1 LPESVKKF
9 ADEMLERKPTKLLK
23 QLISELDYLDKEDI
37 ELIKKA
43 YAYSS
48 VAHEHQSRK
57 SGEPYIVHP
66 TGVASI
72 LADLR
77 LDKESIAAGL
87 LHDVLEDTVVNEAL
101 LKKEFGE
108 EVLSLVDGVSKLDQI
123 EHSDIKHHQA
133 ESFRKMMLAMV
144 KDIRVIIIKLADRLH
159 NIQSLH
165 ALEQGKQIK
174 IAKETLE
181 VYAPIANRLGIF
193 NIKTALEEE
202 AFKYGYPFRH
212 KILNSSLKRKLGNQ
226 KRILKKISKRI
237 SKKLNEANIDH
248 KITAR
253 EKDLYSIYT
262 KMKRRHLSLDKII
275 DVYGLRIIVHSSQ
288 ECYQVLGL
296 VHEVYK
302 PIIGK
307 FKDYIAIPRVNGYQ
321 SIHTSLLGP
330 SGTPIEIQIRTKDMD
345 QVAESGIAAHWKY
358 KSATGDDSAPQIKA
372 REWLANIKEIQGTA
386 HPEEF
391 LERIKLDLY
400 PDKIYVFSP
409 DGDIYRLPNNSTCVD
424 FAYAIH
430 TDIGNSC
437 IGAKID
443 RSQVPLRTVLE
454 SGQTVQIMTSRYS
467 SPDPSWLSFI
477 TTAKARHN
485 LRSYLKDL
493 NVEQTI
499 VLGKRLFDNALNS
512 LGKKQRNI
520 KKEQISGLLER
531 MDFKDME
538 QFYESMGVGD
548 KNPLLMAQILLGDE
562 QLENKA
568 DDHKPLLIKGTEG
581 VSINFAKCCLP
592 IPGDN
597 IIGHLSKVKGLVIHR
612 RKCHHLGTFIKESSR
627 WIGAEWSDDIE
638 HGLSTE
644 ITVHAKHKPGSLAA
658 IAGKLADNGCNV
670 EQVSLATEYEDET
683 IDILFQIQVASRK
696 DLADIMRGIKAMG
709 NVEKVSRSLH

>member
-1 LPESVKKF
+1 MPEIVKKY
-9 ADEMLERKPTKLLK
+9 ADEMLGRKPTKLLK
-23 QLISELDYLDKEDI
+23 QLISELDYLDEKDLD
-37 ELIKKA
+37 LIKKA

-48 VAHEHQSRK
+48 AAHEHQSRK
-57 SGEPYIVHP
+57 TGEPYIVHP

-87 LHDVLEDTVVNEAL
+87 LHDVLEDTVVNEEL
-101 LKKEFGE
+101 LSKEFGE

-144 KDIRVIIIKLADRLH
+144 KDIRVILIKLADRLH
-159 NIQSLH
+159 NVQTLY

-181 VYAPIANRLGIF
+181 IYAPIANRLGIF
-193 NIKTALEEE
+193 NIKTALEEA

-212 KILNSSLKRKLGNQ
+212 KILSSSLKRKLGNQ
-226 KRILKKISKRI
+226 KRILNKINKRI
-237 SKKLNEANIDH
+237 SKKLNEANIEH
-248 KITAR
+248 QITAR

-262 KMKRRHLSLDKII
+262 KMKRRQLSLDKII
-275 DVYGLRIIVHSSQ
+275 DVYGLRIIVNSTQ

-296 VHEVYK
+296 VHEIYK

-330 SGTPIEIQIRTKDMD
+330 NGTPIEIQVRTKDMD

-358 KSATGDDSAPQIKA
+358 KSASGDDSSPQIKA

-424 FAYAIH
+424 FAYAVH

-485 LRSYLKDL
+485 LRAYLKAL

-499 VLGKRLFDNALNS
+499 VLGKRLFDNALNA

-520 KKEQISGLLER
+520 KKEQISVLLER

-562 QLENKA
+562 QLESKSG
-568 DDHKPLLIKGTEG
+568 DHKPLLIKGTEG

-627 WIGAEWSDDIE
+627 WIGAEWSDDIKHE
-638 HGLSTE
+638 LSTE

-670 EQVSLATEYEDET
+670 EQVSIATEYEDET
-683 IDILFQIQVASRK
+683 IDIQFQIQVSSRK

>member
-1 LPESVKKF
+1 
-9 ADEMLERKPTKLLK
+9 MLERKPTKLLM
-23 QLISELDYLDKEDI
+23 QLISELDYLDNKDI
-37 ELIKKA
+37 DLIKKA

-48 VAHEHQSRK
+48 AAHEHQSRK
-57 SGEPYIVHP
+57 TGEPYIVHP
-66 TGVASI
+66 TGVAII

-87 LHDVLEDTVVNEAL
+87 LHDVLEDTVVNEDL
-101 LKKEFGE
+101 LSKEFGE

-144 KDIRVIIIKLADRLH
+144 KDIRVILIKLADRLH
-159 NIQSLH
+159 NIQTLH

-193 NIKTALEEE
+193 NIKTALEEA
-202 AFKYGYPFRH
+202 AFKYGYPYRH
-212 KILNSSLKRKLGNQ
+212 KVISSSLKRKIGNQ
-226 KRILKKISKRI
+226 KRILNKISKRI
-237 SKKLNEANIDH
+237 SKKLNEANIEH
-248 KITAR
+248 SITAR

-275 DVYGLRIIVHSSQ
+275 DVYGLRIIVSDPQ

-307 FKDYIAIPRVNGYQ
+307 FKDYIAIPRINGYQ
-321 SIHTSLLGP
+321 SIHTSLMGP
-330 SGTPIEIQIRTKDMD
+330 NGTPIEIQIRTKDMD

-358 KSATGDDSAPQIKA
+358 KSETGDDSAPQIKA

-391 LERIKLDLY
+391 LERIKVDLY

-409 DGDIYRLPNNSTCVD
+409 DGDIFRLPNNSTCVD
-424 FAYAIH
+424 FAYAVH

-443 RSQVPLRTVLE
+443 RVQAPLRTVLE

-485 LRSYLKDL
+485 LRAYLKDL
-493 NVEQTI
+493 NIEQTI
-499 VLGKRLFDNALNS
+499 VLGKRLFDNALNT

-520 KKEQISGLLER
+520 KKQQINNLLER
-531 MDFKDME
+531 MEFKDM
-538 QFYESMGVGD
+538 QQLYESIGVGD

-562 QLENKA
+562 QLEHTSS
-568 DDHKPLLIKGTEG
+568 DHKPLLIKGTEG

-592 IPGDN
+592 IPGDS

-627 WIGAEWSDDIE
+627 WIGAEWSENIDHE
-638 HGLSTE
+638 LSTE

-683 IDILFQIQVASRK
+683 IDILFQIQVANRK
-696 DLADIMRGIKAMG
+696 ALADIMRGIKAMG

>member
-1 LPESVKKF
+1 MPESVKKF

-37 ELIKKA
+37 DLVKKA

-101 LKKEFGE
+101 LSKEFGE

-144 KDIRVIIIKLADRLH
+144 KDIRVILIKLADRLH
-159 NIQSLH
+159 NVQTLH

-212 KILNSSLKRKLGNQ
+212 KILSSSLKRKLGNQ

-237 SKKLNEANIDH
+237 SKKLNDANIDH

-262 KMKRRHLSLDKII
+262 KMKRRRLSLDKII
-275 DVYGLRIIVHSSQ
+275 DVYGLRIVVSSSQ
-288 ECYQVLGL
+288 QCYQVLGL

-321 SIHTSLLGP
+321 SLHTSLLGP
-330 SGTPIEIQIRTKDMD
+330 NGTPIEIQVRTEDMD

-358 KSATGDDSAPQIKA
+358 KSETGDDSTPQIKA

-499 VLGKRLFDNALNS
+499 VLGKRLFDNALNA

-520 KKEQISGLLER
+520 KKEQISSLLER

-548 KNPLLMAQILLGDE
+548 KNPLLMAQILLGD
-562 QLENKA
+562 
-568 DDHKPLLIKGTEG
+568 
-581 VSINFAKCCLP
+581 
-592 IPGDN
+592 
-597 IIGHLSKVKGLVIHR
+597 
-612 RKCHHLGTFIKESSR
+612 
-627 WIGAEWSDDIE
+627 
-638 HGLSTE
+638 
-644 ITVHAKHKPGSLAA
+644 
-658 IAGKLADNGCNV
+658 
-670 EQVSLATEYEDET
+670 
-683 IDILFQIQVASRK
+683 
-696 DLADIMRGIKAMG
+696 
-709 NVEKVSRSLH
+709 

>member
-1 LPESVKKF
+1 LPESVKKY
-9 ADEMLERKPTKLLK
+9 ADEMLGRKPTKLLK
-23 QLISELDYLDKEDI
+23 QLISELDYLDEEDI
-37 ELIKKA
+37 GLIKKA

-48 VAHEHQSRK
+48 AAHEHQSRRT
-57 SGEPYIVHP
+57 GEPYIVHP

-87 LHDVLEDTVVNEAL
+87 LHDVLEDTVVNEEL
-101 LKKEFGE
+101 LSKEFGE

-144 KDIRVIIIKLADRLH
+144 KDIRVILIKLADRLH
-159 NIQSLH
+159 NVQTLH

-181 VYAPIANRLGIF
+181 IYAPIANRLGIF
-193 NIKTALEEE
+193 NIKIALEEA

-212 KILNSSLKRKLGNQ
+212 KILSSSLKRKLGNQ
-226 KRILKKISKRI
+226 KRILNKINKRI
-237 SKKLNEANIDH
+237 SKKLNEANIEH
-248 KITAR
+248 QITAR

-275 DVYGLRIIVHSSQ
+275 DVYGSRIIVNSAQ

-296 VHEVYK
+296 VHEIYK

-330 SGTPIEIQIRTKDMD
+330 NGTPIEIQIRTKDMD

-358 KSATGDDSAPQIKA
+358 KSASGDDSSPQIKA

-424 FAYAIH
+424 FAYAVH

-454 SGQTVQIMTSRYS
+454 SGQTVQIITSRYS
-467 SPDPSWLSFI
+467 NPDPSWLSFI

-485 LRSYLKDL
+485 LRAYLKEL

-499 VLGKRLFDNALNS
+499 VLGKRLFDNALNA

-520 KKEQISGLLER
+520 KKDQISALLER

-538 QFYESMGVGD
+538 QFYESIGVGD

-562 QLENKA
+562 QLESVS
-568 DDHKPLLIKGTEG
+568 DDRKPLLIKGTEG

-638 HGLSTE
+638 HELSTE

-683 IDILFQIQVASRK
+683 IDIQFQIQVSSRK

-709 NVEKVSRSLH
+709 NVERVSRSLH

>member
-1 LPESVKKF
+1 
-9 ADEMLERKPTKLLK
+9 
-23 QLISELDYLDKEDI
+23 
-37 ELIKKA
+37 
-43 YAYSS
+43 
-48 VAHEHQSRK
+48 
-57 SGEPYIVHP
+57 
-66 TGVASI
+66 
-72 LADLR
+72 
-77 LDKESIAAGL
+77 
-87 LHDVLEDTVVNEAL
+87 
-101 LKKEFGE
+101 
-108 EVLSLVDGVSKLDQI
+108 
-123 EHSDIKHHQA
+123 
-133 ESFRKMMLAMV
+133 
-144 KDIRVIIIKLADRLH
+144 
-159 NIQSLH
+159 
-165 ALEQGKQIK
+165 
-174 IAKETLE
+174 
-181 VYAPIANRLGIF
+181 
-193 NIKTALEEE
+193 
-202 AFKYGYPFRH
+202 
-212 KILNSSLKRKLGNQ
+212 
-226 KRILKKISKRI
+226 
-237 SKKLNEANIDH
+237 
-248 KITAR
+248 
-253 EKDLYSIYT
+253 
-262 KMKRRHLSLDKII
+262 
-275 DVYGLRIIVHSSQ
+275 
-288 ECYQVLGL
+288 VLGL

-330 SGTPIEIQIRTKDMD
+330 NGTPIEIQIRTEDMD

-358 KSATGDDSAPQIKA
+358 KSETGDDSAPQIKA

-477 TTAKARHN
+477 ATAKARHN

-499 VLGKRLFDNALNS
+499 VLGKRLFDNALNA

-562 QLENKA
+562 QLESKPGN
-568 DDHKPLLIKGTEG
+568 HKPLLIKGTEG
-581 VSINFAKCCLP
+581 VSINFAPCCLP
-592 IPGDN
+592 IPGDD
-597 IIGHLSKVKGLVIHR
+597 IIGHLSKIKGLVIHR

-627 WIGAEWSDDIE
+627 WIGTEWSDDIE
-638 HGLSTE
+638 HELSTE

-683 IDILFQIQVASRK
+683 IDILFQIQVSSRK

>member
-1 LPESVKKF
+1 LPESVKKY
-9 ADEMLERKPTKLLK
+9 ADEMLGRKPTKLLK
-23 QLISELDYLDKEDI
+23 QLISELDYLDEKDI
-37 ELIKKA
+37 DLIKKA

-48 VAHEHQSRK
+48 AAHEHQSRK
-57 SGEPYIVHP
+57 TGEPYIVHP

-87 LHDVLEDTVVNEAL
+87 LHDVLEDTVVNEEL
-101 LKKEFGE
+101 LSKEFGE

-144 KDIRVIIIKLADRLH
+144 KDIRVILIKLADRLH
-159 NIQSLH
+159 NVQTLH

-181 VYAPIANRLGIF
+181 IYAPIANRLGIF
-193 NIKTALEEE
+193 NIKTALEEA

-212 KILNSSLKRKLGNQ
+212 KILSSSLKRKLGNQ
-226 KRILKKISKRI
+226 KRILKKINKRI
-237 SKKLNEANIDH
+237 SKKLNEANIEH
-248 KITAR
+248 QITAR

-275 DVYGLRIIVHSSQ
+275 DVYGLRIIVNSTQ

-330 SGTPIEIQIRTKDMD
+330 NGTPIEIQVRTKDMD

-358 KSATGDDSAPQIKA
+358 KSASGDDTSPQIKA

-485 LRSYLKDL
+485 LRAYLKDL

-499 VLGKRLFDNALNS
+499 VLGKRLFDNALNA

-520 KKEQISGLLER
+520 KKEQISALLER
-531 MDFKDME
+531 MDFKDI
-538 QFYESMGVGD
+538 QQLYESMGVGD

-562 QLENKA
+562 QLENKSG
-568 DDHKPLLIKGTEG
+568 DHKPLLIKGTEG

-627 WIGAEWSDDIE
+627 WIGAEWSDDIDHE
-638 HGLSTE
+638 LSTE

-683 IDILFQIQVASRK
+683 IDIQFQIQVASRK

>member
-1 LPESVKKF
+1 
-9 ADEMLERKPTKLLK
+9 MLGRKPTKLLK
-23 QLISELDYLDKEDI
+23 QLISELDYLDEKDLD
-37 ELIKKA
+37 LIKKA

-48 VAHEHQSRK
+48 AAHEHQSRK
-57 SGEPYIVHP
+57 TGEPYIVHP

-87 LHDVLEDTVVNEAL
+87 LHDVLEDTVVNEEL
-101 LKKEFGE
+101 LSKEFGE

-144 KDIRVIIIKLADRLH
+144 KDIRVILIKLADRLH
-159 NIQSLH
+159 NVQTLH

-181 VYAPIANRLGIF
+181 IYAPIANRLGIF
-193 NIKTALEEE
+193 NIKTALEEA

-212 KILNSSLKRKLGNQ
+212 KILSSSLKRKLGNQ
-226 KRILKKISKRI
+226 KRILNKINKRI
-237 SKKLNEANIDH
+237 SKKLNEANIEH
-248 KITAR
+248 QITAR

-275 DVYGLRIIVHSSQ
+275 DVYGSRIIVNNTQ

-296 VHEVYK
+296 VHEIYK

-330 SGTPIEIQIRTKDMD
+330 NGTPIEIQIRTKDMD

-358 KSATGDDSAPQIKA
+358 KSASGDDTSPQIKA

-467 SPDPSWLSFI
+467 NPDPSWLSFI

-485 LRSYLKDL
+485 LRAYLKDL

-499 VLGKRLFDNALNS
+499 VLGKRLFDNALNA

-520 KKEQISGLLER
+520 KKEQISALLER

-562 QLENKA
+562 QLENKSG
-568 DDHKPLLIKGTEG
+568 DHKPLLIKGTEG

-627 WIGAEWSDDIE
+627 WIGAEWSDDIDHE
-638 HGLSTE
+638 LSTE

-683 IDILFQIQVASRK
+683 IDIQFQIQVSSRK

>member
-1 LPESVKKF
+1 MPETVKKF

-23 QLISELDYLDKEDI
+23 QLITELDYLEKEDI
-37 ELIKKA
+37 DLIKKA

-144 KDIRVIIIKLADRLH
+144 KDIRVILIKLADRLH

-165 ALEQGKQIK
+165 ALDQGKQIK

-212 KILNSSLKRKLGNQ
+212 KILSSSLKRKLGNQ

-627 WIGAEWSDDIE
+627 WIGAEWSDDIDHE
-638 HGLSTE
+638 LSTE

-683 IDILFQIQVASRK
+683 IDIQFQIQVSSRK

>member
-1 LPESVKKF
+1 
-9 ADEMLERKPTKLLK
+9 MLGRKPTKLLK
-23 QLISELDYLDKEDI
+23 QLISELDYLDEKDI
-37 ELIKKA
+37 DLIKKA

-48 VAHEHQSRK
+48 AAHEHQSRK
-57 SGEPYIVHP
+57 TGEPYIVHP

-87 LHDVLEDTVVNEAL
+87 LHDVLEDTVVNEEL
-101 LKKEFGE
+101 LSKEFGE

-144 KDIRVIIIKLADRLH
+144 KDIRVILIKLADRLH
-159 NIQSLH
+159 NVQTLH

-181 VYAPIANRLGIF
+181 IYAPIANRLGIF
-193 NIKTALEEE
+193 NIKTALEEA

-212 KILNSSLKRKLGNQ
+212 KILSSSLKRKLGNQ
-226 KRILKKISKRI
+226 KRILKKINKRI
-237 SKKLNEANIDH
+237 SKKLNEANIEH
-248 KITAR
+248 QITAR

-275 DVYGLRIIVHSSQ
+275 DVYGLRIIVNSTQ

-330 SGTPIEIQIRTKDMD
+330 NGTPIEIQIRTKDMD

-358 KSATGDDSAPQIKA
+358 KSASGDDTSPQIKA

-485 LRSYLKDL
+485 LRAYLKDL

-499 VLGKRLFDNALNS
+499 VLGKRLFDNALNA

-520 KKEQISGLLER
+520 KKEQISALLER

-562 QLENKA
+562 QLENKSG
-568 DDHKPLLIKGTEG
+568 DHKPLLIKGTEG

-627 WIGAEWSDDIE
+627 WIGAEWSDDIDHE
-638 HGLSTE
+638 LSTE

-683 IDILFQIQVASRK
+683 IDIQFQIQVSSRK